1 MTGTPDRRF
10 RSRQAE
16 AGGDQAKQYTNS
28 MPSPPRLFLIDT
40 FGLIFRAFYGRA
52 KAGAPLMR
60 TSAGM
65 PTEAVYIFGNMM
77 QKLLDDHKPDYLA
90 AVWEGEGPTF
100 RDEIFADYKANR
112 DETPD
117 DLIRQIPYIDKLL
130 RANSIPV
137 LSAPGYE
144 ADDVI
149 GALAVQAAEHDV
161 DVYVV
166 SSDKDLTQLVND
178 RVYVLNPMKN
188 DLVYDSAMVAE
199 VMGVEPHQIVD
210 FLALKGDAVDNIP
223 GAPGIGDK
231 GARALIGEYG
241 SVESAMEHAA
251 EVKRKTY
258 RESLRQNREQ
268 ILLSKRLA
276 TIAVDAPVA
285 LDLEAL
291 RVAAPDMEALR
302 AVYKELEFSRQLSQ
316 LEVSEAAVE
325 TELRS
330 FSTADEFHQWLGKL
344 DGARPVAIAVELS
357 NPGEPRAGGLGF
369 CEDAQQACT
378 LPAHL
383 ISEAKPFL
391 EDDERPKRVHD
402 SKSAGH
408 VLRQAGIVLQGVT
421 DDTLLT
427 AFLANATRSDYSLEK
442 TAARRLGVQL
452 DHDPANAASVTQQL
466 GEALS
471 KEIDELQLRDI
482 YEQMELP
489 LAAVLA
495 RMEETGV
502 LLDSDALGRLSAELE
517 GKVDSLT
524 AEIYSLA
531 GVTFNINSPKQLGKV
546 LFEDLGLPTPSRR
559 GKTKTPST
567 ASDVLQGLAEDHE
580 IATKILDYRQLT
592 KLKNTYVDALPLLV
606 NPKTGRLHTTFN
618 QAGAATG
625 RVSSL
630 NPNLQNIP
638 IRTEMGRQIRAAF
651 IARPGWN
658 LLKADYSQIELRIL
672 AHLSGDKVLVDAFRK
687 GEDIHTRTAAE
698 VFRVPPL
705 LVGAEDRRRAKAVNF
720 GIVYGLSAFGL
731 AQQLGISRSDAGD
744 YIAAYFELYSGVKT
758 FIDRT
763 IAQVRKSGVT
773 RTMFDRLRPIPDIQS
788 KNPSVRGFAERT
800 AINSPIQGSAADL
813 IKLAM
818 IRVDRRL
825 NEENL
830 HAVMLLQ
837 VHDEL
842 VFEAPEQE
850 TAIVAKLVKH
860 EMEQVHQLDV
870 PLIADVKAGKN
881 WRDMATV

>member
-1 MTGTPDRRF
+1 
-10 RSRQAE
+10 
-16 AGGDQAKQYTNS
+16 

-65 PTEAVYIFGNMM
+65 PTEAVYIFSNMM
-77 QKLLDDHKPDYLA
+77 RKLLDDHKPDYLA

-100 RDEIFADYKANR
+100 RDEIFEDYKANR
-112 DETPD
+112 DATPD
-117 DLIRQIPYIDKLL
+117 DLIQQMPYIDKLL
-130 RANSIPV
+130 RANRIPV
-137 LSAPGYE
+137 LSVPGYE

-149 GALAVQAAEHDV
+149 GALAVQAAEHDLE
-161 DVYVV
+161 VYVV

-188 DLVYDSAMVAE
+188 DLVYDSAKVAE

-210 FLALKGDAVDNIP
+210 FLALKGDSVDNIP

-231 GARALIGEYG
+231 GARALISEYG
-241 SVESAMEHAA
+241 SVESAMDHAG
-251 EVKRKTY
+251 EVTRKTY
-258 RESLRQNREQ
+258 RESLQQNRDQ
-268 ILLSKRLA
+268 ILLSKKLA
-276 TIAVDAPVA
+276 TIAVDAPIT
-285 LDLEAL
+285 LDLEGL
-291 RVAAPDMEALR
+291 HVAAPDAEALR
-302 AVYKELEFSRQLSQ
+302 TVYKELEFNSQISQ
-316 LEVSEAAVE
+316 LEVSESAVAA
-325 TELRS
+325 ELRS
-330 FSTADEFHQWLGKL
+330 FSTAEEFHQWLDTAASG
-344 DGARPVAIAVELS
+344 RPIAIAVQLS
-357 NPGEPRAGGLGF
+357 NPGELDSGGVGF
-369 CEDAQQACT
+369 CAEAQRAYS

-383 ISEAKPFL
+383 LSEAKAFL
-391 EDDERPKRVHD
+391 EDPERPKRVHD
-402 SKSAGH
+402 SKSAAH
-408 VLRQAGIVLQGVT
+408 LLQQAGIVLRGVT

-427 AFLANATRSDYSLEK
+427 AFLANATRADYSLEK

-452 DHDPANAASVTQQL
+452 DHDPANAASLTQQL
-466 GEALS
+466 SEALS
-471 KEIDELQLRDI
+471 KEIDELQLRDL

-495 RMEETGV
+495 RMESEGV
-502 LLDSDALGRLSAELE
+502 LLDCDALAVLSAELE
-517 GKVDSLT
+517 GKVDSL
-524 AEIYSLA
+524 AKEIYSLA
-531 GVTFNINSPKQLGKV
+531 GVTFNIGSPKQLGKV
-546 LFEDLGLPTPSRR
+546 LFEDLGLPSPSRR

-567 ASDVLQGLAEDHE
+567 ASDVLQRLAEDHE
-580 IATKILDYRQLT
+580 IATKILDYRQVT

-625 RVSSL
+625 RVSSA

-651 IARPGWN
+651 ISRPGCN

-672 AHLSGDKVLVDAFRK
+672 AHLSGDKVLVNAFRM

-705 LVGAEDRRRAKAVNF
+705 MVGPEDRRRAKAVNF

-763 IAQVRKSGVT
+763 IAQVRKSGAT
-773 RTMFDRLRPIPDIQS
+773 RTMFNRLRPIPDIQS

-818 IRVDRRL
+818 IRVDQRL
-825 NEENL
+825 RDEKL
-830 HAVMLLQ
+830 QALMLLQ

-842 VFEAPEQE
+842 VFEAPEEE
-850 TAIVAKLVKH
+850 TAVVAKLVKH

-881 WRDMATV
+881 WRDMSTV

>member
-1 MTGTPDRRF
+1 
-10 RSRQAE
+10 
-16 AGGDQAKQYTNS
+16 
-28 MPSPPRLFLIDT
+28 MPSTPRLFLIDT

-65 PTEAVYIFGNMM
+65 PTEAIYIFSNMM
-77 QKLLDDHKPDYLA
+77 RKLLDDHKPDYLA

-100 RDEIFADYKANR
+100 RDEIFEDYKANR
-112 DETPD
+112 DATPD
-117 DLIRQIPYIDKLL
+117 DLIQQMPYIDKLL
-130 RANSIPV
+130 RANRIPV
-137 LSAPGYE
+137 LAAAGYE

-149 GALAVQAAEHDV
+149 GALALQAAEHDV

-188 DLVYDSAMVAE
+188 DLVYDSAKVAE

-210 FLALKGDAVDNIP
+210 LLALKGDSVDNIP

-241 SVESAMEHAA
+241 SVESAMEHAG

-258 RESLRQNREQ
+258 RESLQQNREQ

-291 RVAAPDMEALR
+291 RVAAPDEEALR
-302 AVYKELEFSRQLSQ
+302 TVYKELEFNSQISQ
-316 LEVSEAAVE
+316 LEVSEPAVAA
-325 TELRS
+325 ELLR
-330 FSTADEFHQWLGKL
+330 FSSADEFHRWLDTAANG
-344 DGARPVAIAVELS
+344 RPIAIAVQLS
-357 NPGEPRAGGLGF
+357 DPGELDSGGVGF
-369 CEDAQQACT
+369 CAEAERAYA

-383 ISEAKPFL
+383 LSEAKAFL
-391 EDDERPKRVHD
+391 EDPERPKRVHD
-402 SKSAGH
+402 SKSAAH
-408 VLRQAGIVLQGVT
+408 ILQRAGIVLRGVT
-421 DDTLLT
+421 DDTLLS
-427 AFLANATRSDYSLEK
+427 AFLANATRADYSLEK
-442 TAARRLGVQL
+442 TSARRLGIQF
-452 DHDPANAASVTQQL
+452 DNDPANAAALTQQL
-466 GEALS
+466 SEGLS
-471 KEIDELQLRDI
+471 KEIDELQLREI

-495 RMEETGV
+495 RMESEGV
-502 LLDSDALGRLSAELE
+502 LLDCDGLAVLSAELE
-517 GKVDSLT
+517 GKVDSL
-524 AEIYSLA
+524 AKEIYSLA
-531 GVTFNINSPKQLGKV
+531 GVTFNIGSPKQLGKV
-546 LFEDLGLPTPSRR
+546 LFEDLGLPSPSRR

-567 ASDVLQGLAEDHE
+567 ASDVLQRLAEDHE
-580 IATKILDYRQLT
+580 IATKILDYRQVT

-625 RVSSL
+625 RVSSA

-672 AHLSGDKVLVDAFRK
+672 AHLSGDKVLVNAFRM

-705 LVGAEDRRRAKAVNF
+705 MVGPEDRRRAKAVNF

-763 IAQVRKSGVT
+763 IAQVRKSGAT
-773 RTMFDRLRPIPDIQS
+773 RTMFNRLRPIPDIQS

-818 IRVDRRL
+818 IRVDQRMRDEKL
-825 NEENL
+825 QAL
-830 HAVMLLQ
+830 MLLQ

-842 VFEAPEQE
+842 VFEAPEEE
-850 TAIVAKLVKH
+850 TAAVAKLVKH

-870 PLIADVKAGKN
+870 PLVADVKAGKN
-881 WRDMATV
+881 WRDMSTV